1 MPCRRNDGGVQ
12 GRTFPSGAPSL
23 QHEAWAPR
31 GLSIESGTYNKGR
44 QSGRSSRDTFK
55 NQKSNELRRARS
67 RSDRAPDRRAGPPGL
82 APEPFPARFAAL
94 AGEDL
99 RTALR
104 SFLCGA
110 ALERYVGRIRP
121 GLATQRIAGAAR
133 GIGEIA
139 RHRACLRKGPS
150 VQGRRPA
157 EQHACNAGRTIAH
170 AWLDRSAEQRC
181 FSLPNPRV
189 FTPPSRLPP

>member
-1 MPCRRNDGGVQ
+1 MAACRGARFHPAPQAYNTKP
-12 GRTFPSGAPSL
+12 GRREGC
-23 QHEAWAPR
+23 
-31 GLSIESGTYNKGR
+31 
-44 QSGRSSRDTFK
+44 RSSRELTTKVGRAADRVDAFK

-82 APEPFPARFAAL
+82 APEALPARFAAL

-104 SFLCGA
+104 SFLCGT

-181 FSLPNPRV
+181 FPLPNPRV